1 MTEGLGP
8 AWYELPRAWGA
19 APVRGRLRST
29 PEDFRVEEE
38 LGFEPTG
45 DGEHLLLLIRKT
57 GMNTADVS
65 RWLAEVLS
73 VRRRDVGHAGL
84 KDRHAVTDQWF
95 GVHLPGRDP
104 RLPDPPP
111 GIQVLRRLRH
121 RRKLRPGALRGNRFV
136 IRLRELRGAPEAL
149 PARLLTLARFGVPNW
164 FGLQRFGR
172 GGGNLVGAERLFAGH
187 AVRDRQIRG
196 LYLSAAR
203 SLLFNQALAERGRD
217 GSWQGVVPGDV
228 MTFSG
233 SRSLFPADASTP
245 DDPRL
250 RQLDLHATGPL
261 HGLDGIRPSGRAAEL
276 ERAVLGRFPA
286 LCAGL
291 EAFRMRADRRALRL
305 PVRGLGWW
313 QPDRES
319 LELQFFLPP
328 GSFAT
333 AVIRE
338 LAELDDGPAGG
349 PVPA

>member
-1 MTEGLGP
+1 M
-8 AWYELPRAWGA
+8 
-19 APVRGRLRST
+19 
-29 PEDFRVEEE
+29 EEQ

-57 GMNTADVS
+57 GINTADVS
-65 RWLAEVLS
+65 RWLAEALS

-84 KDRHAVTDQWF
+84 KDRHAVADQWF
-95 GVHLPGRDP
+95 GVHVPGRDP
-104 RLPDPPP
+104 RLPDPPQ
-111 GIQVLRRLRH
+111 GIRVLRRLRH
-121 RRKLRPGALRGNRFV
+121 RRKLRPGALRGNRFI
-136 IRLRELRGAPEAL
+136 IRLRELCGAPEAL
-149 PARLLTLARFGVPNW
+149 PPRLLTLARFGVPNW

-172 GGGNLVGAERLFAGH
+172 GGSNLLGAERLFAGQT
-187 AVRDRQIRG
+187 VPDRQIRG

-203 SLLFNQALAERGRD
+203 SLLFNQVLAARVRD
-217 GSWQGVVPGDV
+217 GSWQGVLPGDV

-233 SRSLFPADASTP
+233 SRSLFLADASTP
-245 DDPRL
+245 HDARL

-261 HGLDGIRPSGRAAEL
+261 HGLDGIRPSGPAAEL
-276 ERAVLGRFPA
+276 ERAVLERFPA

-313 QPDRES
+313 WPAPDS
-319 LELQFFLPP
+319 LVLQFSLPP

-338 LAELDDGPAGG
+338 LAEVEEASAGAPEPG
-349 PVPA
+349 